1 MTEIQNAAALID
13 LFGHWPDFHDGEI
26 HAMRLDITDHREP
39 SLEIAFEVAEM
50 SNEIDDR
57 GFYRVRARARTVIRF
72 ERVVN
77 LRLEGIYL
85 QNCIGEL
92 TIAQTAPEDFDEVLG
107 GGHPHSRRR
116 HRVDWSAS
124 VGMTGSFLCDDITVL
139 SVEPSVR
146 AS

>member
-1 MTEIQNAAALID
+1 MTEIQNAAALIN

-26 HAMRLDITDHREP
+26 HAIRLDMTDHHDP
-39 SLEIAFEVAEM
+39 SLEIAFEVAEI
-50 SNEIDDR
+50 SAEIDDR
-57 GFYRVRARARTVIRF
+57 GFYRDRVRARTVMRF
-72 ERVVN
+72 ENVAN
-77 LRLEGIYL
+77 LRLEGIYN

-92 TIAQTAPEDFDEVLG
+92 NITPTVPQDFDEVLG
-107 GGHPHSRRR
+107 DRDPRSRRR

-124 VGMTGSFLCDDITVL
+124 LGMAGGFLCDDITVL